1 MEKQILRNKE
11 RYDNLYKEVLDS
23 LKSEDKKR
31 INELIMDSHIA
42 DTAKIFE
49 ELDHENKDLLFR
61 YLDDE
66 HAAYVLAELSS
77 EAFFEYYTPLSI
89 GRKVAILDYISDDD
103 IADILG
109 EAPEELK
116 NRLINLLDEEEA
128 KEVTEL
134 LGYDIDTAG
143 GIMTKDFLSLEANMT
158 IDQAMEY
165 LREYA
170 PDAETV
176 YYLYVTDK
184 DNKLVGIVSLREIII
199 AKPNQQISDIM
210 NENVIYA
217 RADTDQEEVAN
228 MVRDYDFLI
237 LPVVD
242 SEDVLI
248 GIITVDDVMDII
260 EEETTE
266 DILKFAGTSEYDF
279 EMYDDKILASVFYS
293 VRSRLPWL
301 IITIFGGVLSSLVVA
316 KFQYVLSVDTAIAL
330 FMPLLAGM
338 GGNVGTQSSTLT
350 IRTLALK
357 DLRGKDIIRLLLQEI
372 LVGLNVGIICA
383 LIIAI
388 VSMSIHGGLYLSIV
402 VAIGMFAN
410 IATAA
415 IIGTAVPLIFK
426 RIGVDPAVA
435 SAPFITTTVDISGLF
450 IYFSLVI
457 MLLGK
462 IQVGA

>member
-11 RYDNLYKEVLDS
+11 RYDNLYREVLES
-23 LKSEDKKR
+23 LKSEDKKKV
-31 INELIMDSHIA
+31 NELITDSHIA

-49 ELDHENKDLLFR
+49 ELDHECKDLLFR

-77 EAFFEYYTPLSI
+77 EAFFEYYNPLSI
-89 GRKVAILDYISDDD
+89 KRKVAILEYISDDD

-116 NRLINLLDEEEA
+116 NRLINLLDEDEA
-128 KEVTEL
+128 REVTEL

-158 IDQAMEY
+158 INQAMEY

-184 DNKLVGIVSLREIII
+184 DNKLVGIVSLRQIII
-199 AKPNQQISDIM
+199 AKPNQKISDIM

-248 GIITVDDVMDII
+248 GIVTVDDVVDIM
-260 EEETTE
+260 EEEATE

-279 EMYDDKILASVFYS
+279 EMYDDTIVESVFYS
-293 VRSRLPWL
+293 VKSRLPWL

-316 KFQYVLSVDTAIAL
+316 RFQYVLSIDTAIAL

-338 GGNVGTQSSTLT
+338 GGNVGTQSSTIT
-350 IRTLALK
+350 VRTLALK
-357 DLRGKDIIRLLLQEI
+357 DLRGKDVIRLLFQEI
-372 LVGLNVGIICA
+372 LVGLNVGVICA
-383 LIIAI
+383 LIIALVTI
-388 VSMSIHGGLYLSIV
+388 SIHGGVYLSIV
-402 VAIGMFAN
+402 VAVAMFAN

-426 RIGVDPAVA
+426 RVGVDPAVA

-457 MLLGK
+457 MFLSK
-462 IQVGA
+462 IKVGA